1 MLLDIFSKKGKIVE
15 TQSVRNFLDAFG
27 GVFEIIVDVLHNIF
41 VEQQNQIAE
50 QQNQLSTMIKFS
62 ASLGATSEQI
72 ANQLNIPISDVK
84 TVIKGLTK

>member
-50 QQNQLSTMIKFS
+50 QLNQLSAMIKLS
-62 ASLGATSEQI
+62 SSLGATPEQI
-72 ANQLNIPISDVK
+72 AAQLNIPISDVES
-84 TVIKGLTK
+84 VIKGLTK

>member
-41 VEQQNQIAE
+41 VEQQNQIVE
-50 QQNQLSTMIKFS
+50 QQNQLSAMIKLS
-62 ASLGATSEQI
+62 SSLGATPEQI
-72 ANQLNIPISDVK
+72 AAQLNIPISDVES
-84 TVIKGLTK
+84 VIQGLTK

>member
-50 QQNQLSTMIKFS
+50 QQNQLSAMIKLS
-62 ASLGATSEQI
+62 SSLGATPEQI
-72 ANQLNIPISDVK
+72 AAQLNIPISDVES
-84 TVIKGLTK
+84 V

>member
-41 VEQQNQIAE
+41 VEQQNHIAE
-50 QQNQLSTMIKFS
+50 QQNQLSAMIKLS
-62 ASLGATSEQI
+62 SSLGATPEQI
-72 ANQLNIPISDVK
+72 AAQLNIPISDVES
-84 TVIKGLTK
+84 VIKGLTK

>member
-50 QQNQLSTMIKFS
+50 QQNQLSAMIKLS
-62 ASLGATSEQI
+62 SSLGATPEQI
-72 ANQLNIPISDVK
+72 AAQLNIPISDVES
-84 TVIKGLTK
+84 VIKGLTK

>member
-50 QQNQLSTMIKFS
+50 QQNQLSAMIKLS
-62 ASLGATSEQI
+62 SSLGATPEQI
-72 ANQLNIPISDVK
+72 AAQLNIPISDVES
-84 TVIKGLTK
+84 VIKGLK

>member
-50 QQNQLSTMIKFS
+50 QQNQLSAMIKLS
-62 ASLGATSEQI
+62 SSLGTTPEQI
-72 ANQLNIPISDVK
+72 AAQLNIPISDVES
-84 TVIKGLTK
+84 VIKGLTK

>member
-50 QQNQLSTMIKFS
+50 QLNQLSAMIKLS
-62 ASLGATSEQI
+62 SSLGATPEQI
-72 ANQLNIPISDVK
+72 AAQLNIPISDVK
-84 TVIKGLTK
+84 TVIKGRTK